1 MVENFWVSLKFAV
14 NIYVIS
20 AFIVLLVLGMVNV
33 LNKFLQKKEN

>member
-1 MVENFWVSLKFAV
+1 VEKFWVSLKFAL

-20 AFIVLLVLGMVNV
+20 TFIVLLVLGMVNV

>member
-1 MVENFWVSLKFAV
+1 MEKFWVSLKFAL

-20 AFIVLLVLGMVNV
+20 TFIVLLVLGMVNV